1 MKKALKWAAV
11 CAAATVLVC
20 CFLAMPVSAGV
31 STIVLDT
38 SSLEEGV
45 DATVWN
51 DPEGDLITEG
61 GVLTFPKESTEYTR
75 LISKSMVKISK
86 SHDVL
91 LEGNYRLT
99 LNAMPDKGEFI
110 MAFGMGSIES
120 YVGDM
125 DNLEVALI
133 NDGGIKLA
141 VRAFEETGVPIE
153 IVAPT
158 AISARVGSTV
168 TVKVTVMVDGTVTVT
183 AAGKKVSG
191 KAPFTP
197 EGSVGFLQTG
207 SCGVTVLDMNITSYR
222 CEEPENSNFTETF
235 DNDQFNA
242 NLLFSKGSGSSY
254 SASYVGVEPYEGND
268 VLMFH
273 NAGPS
278 VIGTVQMYSN
288 FEITFDVPY
297 LQRTE
302 VVTDAGTSLK
312 ATSLWIGVSY
322 GADVIDGNV
331 FGYEDAADMVY
342 FDRDSQ
348 VRSLGMNGVVAG
360 SEAYP
365 FFAEEE
371 TRPFSCMLRME
382 DAHVTVGIKWMDEKE
397 FTIIGEYDR
406 NDLITPTGY
415 VQIWTCG
422 PSNFAIDNI
431 KMTNLDADPQ
441 TVEVEFKSN
450 KFRVPDDFDY
460 DPDPE
465 WVYRPTEAGTETFTL
480 EWYYILPIASLVVAA
495 IAVVVT
501 AMVVKGKKRKESA
514 PNETTEA

>member
-11 CAAATVLVC
+11 CAAAAVLVC

-31 STIVLDT
+31 STITLDT
-38 SSLEEGV
+38 SSFEEGV

-51 DPEGDLITEG
+51 DPEGDLLAEG
-61 GVLTFPKESTEYTR
+61 GVLTFPKESTQYSR

-91 LEGNYRLT
+91 LEGNYRLK
-99 LNAMPDKGEFI
+99 LNTMPDKGEFI
-110 MAFGMGSIES
+110 LAFGMGSIES

-133 NDGGIKLA
+133 NDGGIKVA
-141 VRAFEETGVPIE
+141 VRAFEETGVPVE
-153 IVAPT
+153 VVAPT

-168 TVKVTVMVDGTVTVT
+168 TVKVTVMVDGTITVT
-183 AAGKKVSG
+183 AAGKKVTG
-191 KAPFTP
+191 KVPFTP

-207 SCGVTVLDMNITSYR
+207 GCGVTVTDMSIKSYR
-222 CEEPENSNFTETF
+222 CDEPENSNFTETF
-235 DNDQFNA
+235 DDDNFNA
-242 NLLFSKGSGSSY
+242 NLLFSKGVGSSY
-254 SASYVGVEPYEGND
+254 SPSYVSVEQYEGND
-268 VLMFH
+268 VMMF
-273 NAGPS
+273 NNCGPS
-278 VIGTVQMYSN
+278 TISTMQKYSN

-297 LQRTE
+297 LQRTDLVGDSAE
-302 VVTDAGTSLK
+302 VIKPRSW
-312 ATSLWIGVSY
+312 WIGIAY
-322 GADVIDGNV
+322 GADVIDGNT

-348 VRSLGMNGVVAG
+348 VRSLGMDKIVAG

-365 FFAEEE
+365 FFSETE

-382 DAHVTVGIKWMDEKE
+382 DAHVTVGVKWMDEEE

-406 NDLITPTGY
+406 NDLVTPTGY

-422 PSNFAIDNI
+422 PASFAIDNI
-431 KMTNLDADPQ
+431 KLTNLDKNPN
-441 TVEVEFKSN
+441 TVDVEFKTN

-465 WVYRPTEAGTETFTL
+465 WVYRPTDADAETFTM
-480 EWYYILPIASLVVAA
+480 EWYHILPIASLAVAV

-501 AMVVKGKKRKESA
+501 AVVVKGKKRKESA